1 MTVSDLDELGP
12 DERAILAAV
21 PPDGST
27 IGNRALR
34 ANLKWLRQSQRY
46 FTARNKLVEAGL
58 LLRGRGRGGS
68 VRLAVTDEHDDRGSP
83 VVAALPILN
92 VEKALYEP
100 MRAVIRGE
108 WASERGIRP
117 LAVETTA
124 FQGKKGTGGLWSRPD
139 IVSVEIR
146 NFPYVPGRFLEVVTF
161 EIKMSSALNIR
172 AVYEALAHRRAATHS
187 YVLAHVPDSE
197 VEELKETVNDVAQV
211 ARQHGIGLITA
222 ADPGDFQSWEEVVE
236 AQRVDPDPER
246 LNSFIKVQLSDES
259 RNLILERL
267 SG

>member
-27 IGNRALR
+27 IGNLALR

-68 VRLAVTDEHDDRGSP
+68 ARLAVTDERDDRGSP
-83 VVAALPILN
+83 VVAVSPILN

-100 MRAVIRGE
+100 MRAVIGGE

-124 FQGKKGTGGLWSRPD
+124 FQVRGVRAGCGHVRT
-139 IVSVEIR
+139 
-146 NFPYVPGRFLEVVTF
+146 
-161 EIKMSSALNIR
+161 SSA
-172 AVYEALAHRRAATHS
+172 
-187 YVLAHVPDSE
+187 
-197 VEELKETVNDVAQV
+197 
-211 ARQHGIGLITA
+211 
-222 ADPGDFQSWEEVVE
+222 
-236 AQRVDPDPER
+236 
-246 LNSFIKVQLSDES
+246 S
-259 RNLILERL
+259 RSVTSRMCRGGF
-267 SG
+267 SRSSPSR